1 MKLSSILAYSVVWA
15 GLLLLICTRGAHAYL
30 DPGSG
35 SYILQLALAGLLGAS
50 LAVKIFWARI
60 KVFLSN
66 LSSKGKSE
74 EQNEE
79 NDGG

>member
-1 MKLSSILAYSVVWA
+1 MKLSRVLAYSVVWA
-15 GLLLLICTRGAHAYL
+15 GLLLLIYTHDAHAYL

-50 LAVKIFWARI
+50 LAVKIFWTRI

-66 LSSKGKSE
+66 LSSKGRSGK
-74 EQNEE
+74 QNEG
-79 NDGG
+79 NGGG